1 MRWAALRCGLLRAG
15 LKKDI
20 DNVLGAPL
28 GIKDKISGLTGLPFE
43 AAVPASAPAA
53 APGAAT
59 ASMPAPEP

>member
-1 MRWAALRCGLLRAG
+1 MLHAG

-28 GIKDKISGLTGLPFE
+28 GIKDKISGLPGLPFE